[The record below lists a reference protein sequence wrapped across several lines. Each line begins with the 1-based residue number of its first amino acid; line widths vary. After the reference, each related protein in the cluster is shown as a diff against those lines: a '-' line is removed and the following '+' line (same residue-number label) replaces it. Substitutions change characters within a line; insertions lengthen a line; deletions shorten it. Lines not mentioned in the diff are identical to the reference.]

1 MDYELLMNGNIK
13 LGQKA
18 AIKLDAYD
26 YSIYGIFSGRVSYI
40 SPDSLS
46 ERTEKGEEFY
56 FRVQIELDNKE
67 LIAKNGKKIEITP
80 GMSASIDIITGER
93 TVFDY
98 LTKPIVKTI
107 SESFQER

>member
-1 MDYELLMNGNIK
+1 MRIK
-13 LGQKA
+13 
-18 AIKLDAYD
+18 
-26 YSIYGIFSGRVSYI
+26 V
-40 SPDSLS
+40 
-46 ERTEKGEEFY
+46 
-56 FRVQIELDNKE
+56 
-67 LIAKNGKKIEITP
+67 IAKNGKKIEITP